1 MTSLISLSN
10 VKPNPT
16 VSLNAR
22 EVRPAATSLYVGVK
36 AMGGGGGG
44 AKFKGTQ
51 MREKKLAEMIESKV
65 VEATEACGG
74 DNKDSDGCRVAWDE
88 VEEISQAK
96 AHLRQKLEREEDP
109 LESFCQGHPYTD
121 ECLVNYD

>member
-1 MTSLISLSN
+1 MASLSLSN
-10 VKPNPT
+10 LKPNPT

-36 AMGGGGGG
+36 AMGGG

-51 MREKKLAEMIESKV
+51 MRERKLAEMIESKV
-65 VEATEACGG
+65 VEAREACGG

-109 LESFCQGHPYTD
+109 LESFCQGHPDTD
-121 ECLVNYD
+121 ECFVNSD

>member
-1 MTSLISLSN
+1 MASLSLSN
-10 VKPNPT
+10 LKPNPT

-36 AMGGGGGG
+36 AMGGGG

-51 MREKKLAEMIESKV
+51 MRERKLAEMIESKV
-65 VEATEACGG
+65 VEAREVCGG

-109 LESFCQGHPYTD
+109 LESFCRGHPDND